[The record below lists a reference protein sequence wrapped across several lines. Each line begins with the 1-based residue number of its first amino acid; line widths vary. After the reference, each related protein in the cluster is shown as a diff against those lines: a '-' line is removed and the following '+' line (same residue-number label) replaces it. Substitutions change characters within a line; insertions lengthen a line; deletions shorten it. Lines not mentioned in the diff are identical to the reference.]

1 MRSRSERTLVPP
13 ADQEG
18 AAGAQPATTRAHP
31 PQTHDTHINITHI
44 NITRITCTQVS
55 THSLHTRLNTRTRHT
70 THNTPTTCVGQ
81 RGRDRGRDGPAQDK
95 HRHSRRA
102 VDANTRGFWTK
113 GS

>member
-31 PQTHDTHINITHI
+31 PQTHDTHINIT
-44 NITRITCTQVS
+44 RITCTQVS
-55 THSLHTRLNTRTRHT
+55 THSLHTRLTYTNT

-102 VDANTRGFWTK
+102 ADANTRGFWTT

>member
-31 PQTHDTHINITHI
+31 PQTNDTHI

-55 THSLHTRLNTRTRHT
+55 THSLHTRLTYTNT
-70 THNTPTTCVGQ
+70 THNTQHTHDV
-81 RGRDRGRDGPAQDK
+81 RGTAR
-95 HRHSRRA
+95 
-102 VDANTRGFWTK
+102 TRPWT
-113 GS
+113 